1 MMLTEQQIERYSRQI
16 ILKEVGGK
24 GQEKLLNSR
33 ALIIGAGGLG
43 SPAALYLA
51 AAGVGTIGIADGDVV
66 DLSNLQRQILH
77 FSLDV
82 NKAKVD
88 SASEKIAQINPDIKV
103 RTYNEKVFAHNI
115 GNITKDYD
123 FIIDGTDNFSAK
135 FLINDLCVLNKK
147 PFSHAGIL
155 KFYGQTITY
164 LPGNACYRCLFKEP
178 PPKGAV
184 PSCSEAGIIGVVA
197 GILSIIQATE
207 AIRYFLGIGE
217 LLTNTL
223 LNFDALGMNFRKVN
237 IKPNRMCPICGDNP
251 IITELTDSEQPLCDL
266 KRPTK

>member
-1 MMLTEQQIERYSRQI
+1 M
-16 ILKEVGGK
+16 
-24 GQEKLLNSR
+24 
-33 ALIIGAGGLG
+33 
-43 SPAALYLA
+43 
-51 AAGVGTIGIADGDVV
+51 
-66 DLSNLQRQILH
+66 
-77 FSLDV
+77 
-82 NKAKVD
+82 
-88 SASEKIAQINPDIKV
+88 
-103 RTYNEKVFAHNI
+103 
-115 GNITKDYD
+115 
-123 FIIDGTDNFSAK
+123 
-135 FLINDLCVLNKK
+135 
-147 PFSHAGIL
+147 
-155 KFYGQTITY
+155 
-164 LPGNACYRCLFKEP
+164 
-178 PPKGAV
+178 